1 MARTRKPESD
11 VEGSAGETRPSSSEL
26 VPTGEFLLYE
36 TEDGRTRIECRFA
49 DDTLWLSQAL
59 IASLFQVSV
68 PTVSEHLKGVFAEG
82 ELAPE
87 ATVRKLRTVR
97 REGPREVARLIDHY
111 SLDAILAV
119 GYRVRSPRGTQFRQ
133 WATARLSEFLV
144 KGFAIDDERLKHP
157 PAPGSAT
164 PDYFDEL
171 LERIRDIRASEA
183 RMYLR
188 VREIFALAADYDPAR
203 PDVAAFFKVIQNK
216 LHFAATG
223 KTAAELIADRAD
235 HARPNMG
242 LTAWAGG
249 RVGKADVTIAKNY
262 LDADEIAEL
271 NRIVVMWLDFAE
283 DQARRRAQVF
293 LRDWETRLDEFLRFN
308 DRRVLPGPGTVSH
321 QQAADKAAAEYEQ
334 FTARR
339 RAPPVPPAGHGGV
352 QALEAAARELGA
364 PTNAPTKPG
373 KTRAGKGR
381 PRS

>member
-1 MARTRKPESD
+1 
-11 VEGSAGETRPSSSEL
+11 
-26 VPTGEFLLYE
+26 
-36 TEDGRTRIECRFA
+36 
-49 DDTLWLSQAL
+49 LWLSQAL
-59 IASLFQVSV
+59 IASLFGKDVR
-68 PTVSEHLKGVFAEG
+68 TVSEHLRQIYKEG
-82 ELAPE
+82 ELDPAR
-87 ATVRKLRTVR
+87 TIRRFRIVRTEGGR
-97 REGPREVARLIDHY
+97 RVARLIDHY

-144 KGFAIDDERLKHP
+144 KGFALDDERLKHP

-242 LTAWAGG
+242 LTSWTGG
-249 RVGKADVTIAKNY
+249 RVGKTDVTVAKNY
-262 LDADEIAEL
+262 LDADEIGEL

-293 LRDWETRLDEFLRFN
+293 LRDWEARLDEFLRFN
-308 DRRVLPGPGTVSH
+308 DRQVLPGAGMVSH
-321 QQAADKAAAEYEQ
+321 QQATDRAAAEYER
-334 FTARR
+334 FAARR
-339 RAPPVPPAGHGGV
+339 RALLEAQGERDGV
-352 QALEAAARELGA
+352 QALEAAAKELGTPKTA
-364 PTNAPTKPG
+364 PVE
-373 KTRAGKGR
+373 
-381 PRS
+381 